1 MARIYFPTGD
11 LTRCTPICRLLIYT
25 SKSLESLLYGSIA
38 GTICIWAMTYME
50 RVTKDGNLTSVFYA
64 EGRLKTSR
72 PLMSIEL
79 SLEMF
84 IHGIKSLVDAFLIL
98 LLAWTVGDSFMQCI

>member
-1 MARIYFPTGD
+1 
-11 LTRCTPICRLLIYT
+11 
-25 SKSLESLLYGSIA
+25 
-38 GTICIWAMTYME
+38 MTYAE
-50 RVTKDGNLTSVFYA
+50 RVTKDGELTTVFHA

-72 PLMSIEL
+72 PLMSMEL

-98 LLAWTVGDSFMQCI
+98 LLAWTVGDSFTRCRALQ

>member
-1 MARIYFPTGD
+1 M
-11 LTRCTPICRLLIYT
+11 
-25 SKSLESLLYGSIA
+25 YGSIA
-38 GTICIWAMTYME
+38 GTLCIWIMTYAE
-50 RVTKDGNLTSVFYA
+50 RVTKDGELTTVFHA

-72 PLMSIEL
+72 PLMSMEL

-98 LLAWTVGDSFMQCI
+98 LLAWTVGDSFTRCRALQ

>member
-1 MARIYFPTGD
+1 MIHA
-11 LTRCTPICRLLIYT
+11 

-38 GTICIWAMTYME
+38 GTLCIWAMTYVQ
-50 RVTKDGNLTSVFYA
+50 RVTKEGGLTSVFHA

-72 PLMSIEL
+72 PLMTMEL

-98 LLAWTVGDSFMQCI
+98 LLAWTVGDSFMRCIL